1 MTKNNPAQPNA
12 GQPNAGMTPAQ
23 QTGEGQGKIKAPQ
36 QTDAT
41 MAEKDL
47 ARGSEPETRG
57 ASGRRQ

>member
-1 MTKNNPAQPNA
+1 MSKNNPAQPDA
-12 GQPNAGMTPAQ
+12 GKSPAQ
-23 QTGEGQGKIKAPQ
+23 QTGENQGRIKAPQ

-57 ASGRRQ
+57 TSGRRQ

>member
-1 MTKNNPAQPNA
+1 MTQDRQPDEAKRPKDPAA
-12 GQPNAGMTPAQ
+12 
-23 QTGEGQGKIKAPQ
+23 QTGEDQGVIKQRQ

-57 ASGRRQ
+57 TSGRRQ